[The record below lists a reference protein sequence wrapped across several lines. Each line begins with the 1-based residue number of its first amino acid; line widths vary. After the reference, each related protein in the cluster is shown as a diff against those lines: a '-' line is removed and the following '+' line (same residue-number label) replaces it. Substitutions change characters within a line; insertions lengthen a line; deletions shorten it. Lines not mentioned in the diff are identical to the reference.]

1 MEGHYTFDDFCGI
14 VAKLRSEEGC
24 PWDRAQTHDS
34 LKPCMIHELTEA
46 VAAVNLF
53 ERTGNARNLC
63 EELGDLLL
71 QVVLQ
76 SQIAME
82 EGLFTMEDVVQAV
95 SEKMLRRHPHVFE
108 TGFRDENGELVRR
121 WDEIK
126 VLEKSGIPPEELEMQ
141 KQEEEKA
148 ALEVAEFLLKERR
161 EKGFESQI
169 NIV

>member
-1 MEGHYTFDDFCGI
+1 MTIF
-14 VAKLRSEEGC
+14 AALLQKLRSEEGC

-108 TGFRDENGELVRR
+108 TGFQG
-121 WDEIK
+121 
-126 VLEKSGIPPEELEMQ
+126 
-141 KQEEEKA
+141 
-148 ALEVAEFLLKERR
+148 
-161 EKGFESQI
+161 
-169 NIV
+169 

>member
-1 MEGHYTFDDFCGI
+1 MY
-14 VAKLRSEEGC
+14 
-24 PWDRAQTHDS
+24 
-34 LKPCMIHELTEA
+34 LK
-46 VAAVNLF
+46 
-53 ERTGNARNLC
+53 
-63 EELGDLLL
+63 
-71 QVVLQ
+71 
-76 SQIAME
+76 
-82 EGLFTMEDVVQAV
+82 QA
-95 SEKMLRRHPHVFE
+95 
-108 TGFRDENGELVRR
+108 FRDENGELVRR